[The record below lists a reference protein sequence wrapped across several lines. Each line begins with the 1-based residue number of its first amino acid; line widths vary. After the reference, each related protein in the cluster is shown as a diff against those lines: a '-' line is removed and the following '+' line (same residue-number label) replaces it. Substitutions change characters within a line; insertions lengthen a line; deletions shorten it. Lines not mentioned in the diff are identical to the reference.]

1 MKWRIL
7 SNTGGF
13 IMVNIGLLG
22 AVSVG
27 KTTLLRLFVLYVK
40 KNKIDGVEGG
50 KSCTV
55 IKHDFSGEA
64 VLDPDSSEKETKT
77 IHPNRVIFKED
88 DNGRN
93 HTLFAPGGDRSRAV
107 VRMGII
113 TISRI
118 AKQIVAVFACDR
130 SIEEQFEFF
139 NDVRYFPKEIYVCF
153 NKFDLIP
160 DADKEKFI
168 KDFEEK
174 VTDFFA
180 KRKITIRE
188 CYRTCAETNEEYTH
202 YNDNAAK
209 MMLQIAT
216 DADNNISI

>member
-1 MKWRIL
+1 
-7 SNTGGF
+7 
-13 IMVNIGLLG
+13 MVNIGLLG

-40 KNKIDGVEGG
+40 KNKIDSIEGG

-64 VLDPDSSEKETKT
+64 VLNPDSSEKETKT
-77 IHPNRVIFKED
+77 IHPNRVIFKEND
-88 DNGRN
+88 TGKN

-118 AKQIVAVFACDR
+118 AKQIVSVFACDR
-130 SIEEQFEFF
+130 PIEEQFEFF
-139 NDVRYFPKEIYVCF
+139 NDVRYFPKKIYVCF

-160 DADKEKFI
+160 GEQEEKEKFLN
-168 KDFEEK
+168 DLQEK
-174 VTDFFA
+174 VNEFFA
-180 KRKITIRE
+180 RRKITIRE
-188 CYRTCAETNEEYTH
+188 YFRTCAETNEEYTG
-202 YNDNAAK
+202 YNDNAAR

-216 DADNNISI
+216 DN

>member
-1 MKWRIL
+1 
-7 SNTGGF
+7 
-13 IMVNIGLLG
+13 MVNIGLLG

-40 KNKIDGVEGG
+40 KNKIDSIDGG

-64 VLDPDSSEKETKT
+64 VLNPDASDKETKT
-77 IHPNRVIFKED
+77 IHPNRVIFKEND
-88 DNGRN
+88 SGKN

-130 SIEEQFEFF
+130 PIEEQFEFF

-153 NKFDLIP
+153 NKFDLIEEEDK
-160 DADKEKFI
+160 DAYLI
-168 KDFEEK
+168 DFQEK
-174 VTDFFA
+174 VNEFFA
-180 KRKITIRE
+180 KRKIIVRE
-188 CYRTCAETNEEYTH
+188 YFSTCAETNEEYTG

-216 DADNNISI
+216 EN

>member
-1 MKWRIL
+1 
-7 SNTGGF
+7 
-13 IMVNIGLLG
+13 MVNIGLLG

-40 KNKIDGVEGG
+40 KNKIDTIDNG

-64 VLDPDSSEKETKT
+64 VLNPDASDKETKT
-77 IHPNRVIFKED
+77 IHPNRVIFKEND
-88 DNGRN
+88 TGKN

-130 SIEEQFEFF
+130 PIEEKFEFF
-139 NDVRYFPKEIYVCF
+139 NDVRYFPKEIYVAF

-160 DADKEKFI
+160 DEDKEKFI
-168 KDFEEK
+168 MDMQEK
-174 VTDFFA
+174 VEEFFA
-180 KRKITIRE
+180 KRKITVRE
-188 CYRTCAETNEEYTH
+188 YFRTCAETNEEYLQF
-202 YNDNAAK
+202 NDKAAE
-209 MMLQIAT
+209 MMLKIAV
-216 DADNNISI
+216 DN

>member
-1 MKWRIL
+1 
-7 SNTGGF
+7 
-13 IMVNIGLLG
+13 MVNIGLLG

-40 KNKIDGVEGG
+40 KDKIKSIDGGAP
-50 KSCTV
+50 CTV

-64 VLDPDSSEKETKT
+64 VLNPDASDKETKT

-88 DNGRN
+88 DTGKN
-93 HTLFAPGGDRSRAV
+93 HTLFAPGGDRARAV

-118 AKQIVAVFACDR
+118 AKQIIAVFACDR
-130 SIEEQFEFF
+130 PIEEQFEFF

-160 DADKEKFI
+160 EDNKEDYLS
-168 KDFEEK
+168 DFQGK
-174 VTDFFA
+174 VEDFFA
-180 KRKITIRE
+180 KRKIIVKE
-188 CYRTCAETNEEYTH
+188 YFRTCAENNDEYTN
-202 YNDNAAK
+202 YNDNAAR
-209 MMLQIAT
+209 MMLKIAVE
-216 DADNNISI
+216 N

>member
-1 MKWRIL
+1 
-7 SNTGGF
+7 
-13 IMVNIGLLG
+13 MVNIGLLG

-40 KNKIDGVEGG
+40 KNKIDAVEGG

-64 VLDPDSSEKETKT
+64 VLNPDSSEKETKT
-77 IHPNRVIFKED
+77 IHPNRVIFKEND
-88 DNGRN
+88 SGKN

-130 SIEEQFEFF
+130 PIEEQFEFF
-139 NDVRYFPKEIYVCF
+139 NDVRYFPKEIYVAF
-153 NKFDLIP
+153 NKFDLIA
-160 DADKEKFI
+160 DEDKEKFI
-168 KDFEEK
+168 TELQEK
-174 VTDFFA
+174 IEGFFA
-180 KRKITIRE
+180 KRKITVRQFF
-188 CYRTCAETNEEYTH
+188 RTCAETNEEYSA
-202 YNDNAAK
+202 YNDNAAE
-209 MMLQIAT
+209 MMLKIAL
-216 DADNNISI
+216 DN